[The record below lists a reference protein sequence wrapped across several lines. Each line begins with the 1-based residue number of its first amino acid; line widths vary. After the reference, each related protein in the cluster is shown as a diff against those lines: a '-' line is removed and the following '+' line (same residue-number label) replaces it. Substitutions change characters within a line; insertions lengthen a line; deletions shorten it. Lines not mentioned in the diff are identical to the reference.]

1 MFKRKISLIIVLMMV
16 LSLMIPNFAFGA
28 TNDYSNHWAEKSIQK
43 WFDNGQLSG
52 YEDGSFKPDQT
63 VTRAEFMTMVNSAF
77 EFTAKDDISFSD
89 VKSSDWYYEE
99 LQKAA
104 AAGYIIGYTD
114 NTARPGNKI
123 TRQEAALI
131 ISRIKELSDSSTSAK
146 VFTDYNEIAAWSV
159 GGVGAV
165 AKAKIMI
172 GYEDN
177 SFRPDRFI
185 SRAEALVTIDRSM
198 GDVPVI
204 DNPSTGGSTG
214 GGGGGGDTD
223 PAPNYAQLNG
233 LTIVGA
239 DLQQVY
245 DVSRTT
251 YSAIAPT
258 TSSAITITAVTAT
271 GTSIVATVTGTG
283 ITGTA
288 IVTTQAAIGGGVE
301 SIIHF
306 EYEGEPINAEV
317 TLTVSGSEY
326 DTKPYTITI
335 IRE

>member
-99 LQKAA
+99 VQKAA

-114 NTARPGNKI
+114 DTARPGIKI

-146 VFTDYNEIAAWSV
+146 VFADYNAIAAWSV

-214 GGGGGGDTD
+214 GGSSNE
-223 PAPNYAQLNG
+223 AEYAVLSELLYNDG
-233 LTIVGA
+233 
-239 DLQQVY
+239 
-245 DVSRTT
+245 
-251 YSAIAPT
+251 T
-258 TSSAITITAVTAT
+258 TSSAISVTSFSAIVATTSSAVTISAITTTGTAVTFAT
-271 GTSIVATVTGTG
+271 TTTGVAITTSSAIAGTVDASIVFEA
-283 ITGTA
+283 
-288 IVTTQAAIGGGVE
+288 GVN
-301 SIIHF
+301 SADI
-306 EYEGEPINAEV
+306 
-317 TLTVSGSEY
+317 TLTVFGDDYRTREY
-326 DTKPYTITI
+326 VITI
-335 IRE
+335 NKKIEE